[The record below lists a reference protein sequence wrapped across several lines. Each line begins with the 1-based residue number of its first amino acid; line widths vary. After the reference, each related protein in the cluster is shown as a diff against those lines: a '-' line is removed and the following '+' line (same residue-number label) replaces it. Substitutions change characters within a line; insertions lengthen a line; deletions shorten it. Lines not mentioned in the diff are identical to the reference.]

1 MSEMMSEKVGDWPDV
16 DRFVRALH
24 APSGVDGSRLRQHW
38 NPKASMVLTRAP
50 GRLDVMGGIA
60 DYSGSLVLQLTTRE
74 ATLAALQRDTAR
86 VLTIVTSS
94 EERDDAASVFTMP
107 FDDFEADGN
116 PITYE
121 EARNYFRRDPD
132 TSWAA
137 YVAGAL
143 LVLMRE
149 KAVAFPEGARL
160 FIHSSLPEGKGVAS
174 SAALEVAAMMAIDA
188 SFDLGLEEREVALLC
203 QKVENLVVG
212 APCGIMDQMSS
223 VYGEANRLLAL
234 LCQPAEVQGT
244 VAVPEELAFWGIDSG
259 IYHAVSG
266 ADYGSV
272 RVGAFMG
279 YRILKEM
286 AGTDWGGYLA
296 NLTPSELG
304 QKYLHHLPEAMV
316 GARFIERYGD
326 TEDAVTQ
333 VDPEATYPVRQATT
347 HPVYEHFRL
356 RTFAHLLSGDALAHA
371 PLLGELMYQS
381 HASYSACGLGS
392 EGTDRLVELSRAAGP
407 TQGIFG
413 AKITGGG
420 SGGTVA
426 ILAHRDAEASV
437 RTIAQQYGRETSRE
451 PRIFAG
457 SSSGAKEF
465 GHLYLDAKYFN
476 PRLR

>member
-1 MSEMMSEKVGDWPDV
+1 MSETMSEKVADWPDV
-16 DRFVRALH
+16 AQFVQALH
-24 APSGVDGSRLRQHW
+24 APSGVADSRLLRIW
-38 NPKASMVLTRAP
+38 NPRASMVLTRAP

-86 VLTIVTSS
+86 LLTIVTSS

-116 PITYE
+116 PITYD

-132 TSWAA
+132 KSWAA
-137 YVAGAL
+137 YVAGAF

-149 KAVAFPEGARL
+149 KAVVFPEGARL
-160 FIHSSLPEGKGVAS
+160 FIQSSLPEGKGVAS
-174 SAALEVAAMMAIDA
+174 SAALEVAAMMALDA
-188 SFDLGLEEREVALLC
+188 SFDIGLEERELALLC
-203 QKVENLVVG
+203 QKVETLVAG

-223 VYGEANRLLAL
+223 VYGEANRFLAL
-234 LCQPAEVQGT
+234 LCQPAEVQET

-272 RVGAFMG
+272 RVGTFMG
-279 YRILKEM
+279 YRILKEI
-286 AGTDWGGYLA
+286 AGKDWGGYLA
-296 NLTPSELG
+296 NLTPSELE
-304 QKYLHHLPEAMV
+304 QKYLHHLPEAML
-316 GARFIERYGD
+316 GARYIERYGD
-326 TEDAVTQ
+326 TEDAVTE
-333 VDPEATYPVRQATT
+333 VDPEATYRVRRPTT
-347 HPVYEHFRL
+347 HPVYENFRVQA
-356 RTFAHLLSGDALAHA
+356 FARLLSGDATAHA
-371 PLLGELMYQS
+371 PMLGELMYQS

-420 SGGTVA
+420 SGGTIA
-426 ILAHRDAEASV
+426 ILAHRDAEAAV
-437 RTIAQQYGRETSRE
+437 RAIAEQYGRETSRE
-451 PRIFAG
+451 PYIFAG
-457 SSSGAKEF
+457 SSSGAREF
-465 GHLYLDAKYFN
+465 GHLYLEAS
-476 PRLR
+476 RR